1 MKSKELQL
9 AERID
14 MFLDGTNEVQDAVKK
29 IRNSFMCKLTGKPV
43 PKEQTIYL
51 PVLEQSFIWNRGGA

>member
-29 IRNSFMCKLTGKPV
+29 IRNSFMYKLTRKPV

-51 PVLEQSFIWNRGGA
+51 PDLEQSFIWNRGGA